1 MSTVTEPET
10 IAELIDD
17 CADIPAELRAAHA
30 SAPRPPAPRGWAVDD
45 ACHAQVV
52 GLEDY

>member
-1 MSTVTEPET
+1 MNTLTEPDSL
-10 IAELIDD
+10 AELIDD
-17 CADIPAELRAAHA
+17 CAGIPAELRAPQA
-30 SAPRPPAPRGWAVDD
+30 SAPRPPAPRGWSVDD

>member
-10 IAELIDD
+10 IADLIDD
-17 CADIPAELRAAHA
+17 CADFPTELRAAQA
-30 SAPRPPAPRGWAVDD
+30 SAPRPPAPRAWSVDD
-45 ACHAQVV
+45 TCHAQVV